1 MTVGVAGEVQVL
13 DEQFS
18 QDDIKGRLSIEIED
32 EVNLCEVFSNCVKLT
47 QVVLNSASKR

>member
-32 EVNLCEVFSNCVKLT
+32 EDGEFEGEE
-47 QVVLNSASKR
+47 